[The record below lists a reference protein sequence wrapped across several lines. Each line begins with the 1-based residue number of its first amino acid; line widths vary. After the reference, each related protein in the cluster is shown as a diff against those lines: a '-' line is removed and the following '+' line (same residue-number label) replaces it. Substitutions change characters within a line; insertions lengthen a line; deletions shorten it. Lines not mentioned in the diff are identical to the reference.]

1 MRDRFGAHSGRSERT
16 AALTCL
22 TKMSQGSSVSACWF
36 SLFDNGTNYCNLRNI
51 MKGRWSSHK
60 QARVPADPQSLCC
73 HFSSKQEVDSPRL
86 PVLLNSLTSGCVWVT
101 SSLPA
106 SSQLGG
112 KIWVSFANTP
122 HPKKIPKCL

>member
-1 MRDRFGAHSGRSERT
+1 
-16 AALTCL
+16 
-22 TKMSQGSSVSACWF
+22 MSQGSSMSASWF

-51 MKGRWSSHK
+51 MKGRWSSHT
-60 QARVPADPQSLCC
+60 QTRAPADPQSLCC

-86 PVLLNSLTSGCVWVT
+86 PVLLNSLMSGCVWVT

-112 KIWVSFANTP
+112 KIWVSFANTL
-122 HPKKIPKCL
+122 PKKFQNVCKMLLKCFKMSTGLQALDAPLKYVL